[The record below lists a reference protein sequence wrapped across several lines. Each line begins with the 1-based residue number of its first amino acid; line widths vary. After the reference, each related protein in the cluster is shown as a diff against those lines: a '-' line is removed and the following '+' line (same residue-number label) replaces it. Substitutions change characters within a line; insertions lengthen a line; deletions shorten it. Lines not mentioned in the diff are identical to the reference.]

1 MIRQFFTQSTKKT
14 EPPNLYIADLWKTSQ
29 DSKGIEKNLMR
40 ILTHTDKQHI
50 EPEGVSR

>member
-1 MIRQFFTQSTKKT
+1 MVRFFYTIKQKI
-14 EPPNLYIADLWKTSQ
+14 EPPNLYIADLWKTNQ
-29 DSKGIEKNLMR
+29 KPNERLKDLMR